1 MAALA
6 PIPTAPIVQLR
17 PTGRGAPPPTVQ
29 NLPPRHVEQLPHV
42 KLPAATSL
50 FNGSTASA
58 PAGGSGGGAGGIY

>member
-1 MAALA
+1 M
-6 PIPTAPIVQLR
+6 
-17 PTGRGAPPPTVQ
+17 
-29 NLPPRHVEQLPHV
+29 PPRHVEQLPHV